1 VVIKKPREQ
10 KIKKEEEEKYAR
22 RVKKSKHWHREVKK

>member
-1 VVIKKPREQ
+1 MWLLRSPENKE
-10 KIKKEEEEKYAR
+10 EEEEKYAE